1 MIEDP
6 DPANEGPGLLQRPT
20 ALVQIDVSLQNPI
33 WHALNFD
40 AEALCRQA
48 VRDTLSAIGSDS
60 GALEIS
66 VVLGDD
72 ELLRRLNLQ
81 TRGFDRPTNV
91 LAFPGDSPG
100 DSLPDG
106 APRLLGDVLLS
117 HETIAGEARQ
127 QEKPLENHLRHMVV
141 HGVLHLLGYGHETE
155 IEAKTMEALETIIL
169 AGMEVP
175 DPYQI
180 GSRPMSEPA

>member
-6 DPANEGPGLLQRPT
+6 DPSDRVPALSQGSGALL
-20 ALVQIDVSLQNPI
+20 QIDVSMQNPI
-33 WHALNFD
+33 WHALELD

-48 VRDTLSAIGSDS
+48 VSDTLSAVGSDS
-60 GALEIS
+60 VMLEIS
-66 VVLGDD
+66 VVLEDD
-72 ELLRRLNLQ
+72 ELLRRLNHE

-106 APRLLGDVLLS
+106 APCLLGDIVLS
-117 HETIAGEARQ
+117 HETIAKEARQ
-127 QEKPLENHLRHMVV
+127 QDKPFENHLRHLVV

-155 IEAKTMEALETIIL
+155 VEAQTMEALETTIL
-169 AGMEVP
+169 AGMKIP
-175 DPYQI
+175 DPYRS
-180 GSRPMSEPA
+180 GSKPMSEPA